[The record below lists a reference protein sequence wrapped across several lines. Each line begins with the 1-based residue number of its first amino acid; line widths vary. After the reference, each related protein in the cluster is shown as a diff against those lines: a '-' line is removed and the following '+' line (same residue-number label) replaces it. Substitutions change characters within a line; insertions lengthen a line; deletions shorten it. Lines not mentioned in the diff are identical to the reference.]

1 MYSQRSVFASSASL
15 LFVVQHQLYVKNK
28 LVNDII
34 AGFVVPSFDITINNN
49 NNSSI
54 QHPKIYLYLFF
65 FFPPIFWGNW
75 IFATKKSE
83 ENKGEEEG
91 KQ

>member
-65 FFPPIFWGNW
+65 FFLLFSEEIEFSQE
-75 IFATKKSE
+75 KSE